1 MRAKQ
6 MWDNFI
12 QQHSEYKDSSYN
24 AWSYGTLIDQLAELT
39 VKNIKTATAS
49 AYELYAVDNDPL
61 PQVNDFNIIL
71 DSNDE
76 AVCITKGKL

>member
-39 VKNIKTATAS
+39 VKNIKTAT
-49 AYELYAVDNDPL
+49 D
-61 PQVNDFNIIL
+61 
-71 DSNDE
+71 
-76 AVCITKGKL
+76 

>member
-1 MRAKQ
+1 MKAKQ

-39 VKNIKTATAS
+39 VKNIKTAKSLDATIS
-49 AYELYAVDNDPL
+49 MSPL
-61 PQVNDFNIIL
+61 SKN
-71 DSNDE
+71 S
-76 AVCITKGKL
+76 

>member
-1 MRAKQ
+1 MKAKQ

-39 VKNIKTATAS
+39 VK
-49 AYELYAVDNDPL
+49 
-61 PQVNDFNIIL
+61 IL
-71 DSNDE
+71 KQLLLLRMNYMQ
-76 AVCITKGKL
+76 